1 MQNGNQDICNLVNDM
16 IETWLETNY
25 PSAFI
30 HLYAHLA
37 AIISPLLEIGKNIN
51 DIIHCKLLMVRLIQG
66 FQQFSFHSCLL
77 L

>member
-25 PSAFI
+25 PNAFI

-51 DIIHCKLLMVRLIQG
+51 DITHRKLLMVRLIQG
-66 FQQFSFHSCLL
+66 FQQFLFHCCLL

>member
-37 AIISPLLEIGKNIN
+37 AIISPLPEIGKYT
-51 DIIHCKLLMVRLIQG
+51 L
-66 FQQFSFHSCLL
+66 
-77 L
+77 

>member
-1 MQNGNQDICNLVNDM
+1 MQNGNQNICNLVNDM

-25 PSAFI
+25 PNAFI

-51 DIIHCKLLMVRLIQG
+51 DITHRKLLMVRLIQG
-66 FQQFSFHSCLL
+66 FQQFLFHCCLL

>member
-37 AIISPLLEIGKNIN
+37 AIIPPLLEIGKNIN
-51 DIIHCKLLMVRLIQG
+51 DITHRKLLMVRLIQG
-66 FQQFSFHSCLL
+66 FQQFLFHCCLL

>member
-51 DIIHCKLLMVRLIQG
+51 DNIHRKLLMVRLIQG
-66 FQQFSFHSCLL
+66 FQQFLFHFCLL

>member
-30 HLYAHLA
+30 HLIVCTLGSNYIPPPRDWQEH
-37 AIISPLLEIGKNIN
+37 
-51 DIIHCKLLMVRLIQG
+51 
-66 FQQFSFHSCLL
+66 
-77 L
+77 